1 MSSGYKREDGAI
13 RQSHGAGHYSPS
25 GPASETVLSSAAG
38 VWLATCPPAVP
49 PEELPGLKTAPLLKV
64 MSPFQGSPPLG
75 PPCRENGPQALSPAQ
90 DLTEDL
96 PTSVLSAV
104 EVKASSTL

>member
-1 MSSGYKREDGAI
+1 MVLGTAALPD
-13 RQSHGAGHYSPS
+13 
-25 GPASETVLSSAAG
+25 PASETAVSSAAG

-75 PPCRENGPQALSPAQ
+75 SRCRENGPQALSPAQ

-104 EVKASSTL
+104 EVKASSTLQSSFLPAPLPCTGLR